1 MDHYYM
7 VVESHISEI
16 VETESPEQV
25 PTAVARNKYLQGQWI
40 VRKGKANLHWIG
52 YEFHPSGRITGRQVD
67 IIDLGPITAYDRPGL
82 SPLPVTLRGHNP
94 PPKEGVRPPEK
105 PPPPPPHPIWPS
117 PPERPYPPK

>member
-7 VVESHISEI
+7 VVEGHISEI

-40 VRKGKANLHWIG
+40 VRKGKADLHWIG

-67 IIDLGPITAYDRPGL
+67 IIDLGPTTAYDRPGL
-82 SPLPVTLRGHNP
+82 
-94 PPKEGVRPPEK
+94 
-105 PPPPPPHPIWPS
+105 PPHRDTSS
-117 PPERPYPPK
+117 PCSQLRSVCPMLDGDSRTFDHTL